1 MTDKRRVTASDL
13 YVIELDMQ
21 STSTLFKT
29 TFLEEI
35 QTAKSFDESELD
47 RLAHSF
53 QDDLADTSR
62 GHYSLADWQTIT
74 VSAALKFARIFK
86 NSEKSFQE
94 AWIQT
99 VREFHTTD
107 SRPYHFE
114 QKKPK
119 PLKVKASTDGLGLY
133 LWAIFQA
140 MVITKVFI
148 LYFGAKVAEDPTDTA
163 SKIYLCLA
171 IFYTFLSPAY
181 IGWKIHKRKAKE
193 DSNHSTL

>member
-1 MTDKRRVTASDL
+1 
-13 YVIELDMQ
+13 MQ
-21 STSTLFKT
+21 PMPTETLFKA
-29 TFLEEI
+29 TFLEEL
-35 QTAKSFDESELD
+35 QSTKSFDESELD

-62 GHYSLADWQTIT
+62 GHYSHADWQTIT
-74 VSAALKFARIFK
+74 VSSALKFARTFK
-86 NSEKSFQE
+86 NQDLSFQN

-119 PLKVKASTDGLGLY
+119 PPKVKASTDGLGLY

-163 SKIYLCLA
+163 SKVYLCLA

-193 DSNHSTL
+193 DLEKSSLK